1 MLLTS
6 KIIQSIIDSFITV
19 SGESVA
25 EHPKINKILKILEP
39 IALPKAKPL
48 SPFFVATIEV
58 TSSGREVPIATIVSP
73 MKFSLTPKFLATI
86 QA

>member
-39 IALPKAKPL
+39 IALPKAK
-48 SPFFVATIEV
+48 T
-58 TSSGREVPIATIVSP
+58 T
-73 MKFSLTPKFLATI
+73 FSLFCSNNRSYKFRKRSTNSNNRKSNEIFANT
-86 QA
+86 

>member
-39 IALPKAKPL
+39 IALPKAK
-48 SPFFVATIEV
+48 TH
-58 TSSGREVPIATIVSP
+58 
-73 MKFSLTPKFLATI
+73 FSLFCSNNRSYKFRKRSTNSNNRKSNEIFANT
-86 QA
+86 

>member
-39 IALPKAKPL
+39 IALPNFL
-48 SPFFVATIEV
+48 PF
-58 TSSGREVPIATIVSP
+58 
-73 MKFSLTPKFLATI
+73 L
-86 QA
+86 

>member
-6 KIIQSIIDSFITV
+6 KITQSIIDSFITV

-48 SPFFVATIEV
+48 SPFFC
-58 TSSGREVPIATIVSP
+58 SNNRSY
-73 MKFSLTPKFLATI
+73 KFRKRSTNSNNRKSNEIFANT
-86 QA
+86 